1 MNLPFLNP
9 GARVASLGFIASL
22 GFMPV
27 VVVSPRVY
35 KSLRIYA
42 VYPPA
47 PYHADDVNKS
57 LGGRINRLLAHR
69 LWGDYMRVELPPVRM
84 KL

>member
-1 MNLPFLNP
+1 MKLPFLKR
-9 GARVASLGFIASL
+9 GAQAKSLASLGR
-22 GFMPV
+22 MPV
-27 VVVSPRVY
+27 VAVSPRVY
-35 KSLRIYA
+35 KSLRVYDE
-42 VYPPA
+42 YPPA

-57 LGGRINRLLAHR
+57 FGGRINRLLAHR